1 MPPARMRGDG
11 RKAKDPKKTLL
22 RLLKYLT
29 QYKLTLLIVV
39 LDNGQ
44 ISAVGSHEQLMQTSS
59 IYQEVYY
66 SQQKGGLE

>member
-29 QYKLTLLIVV
+29 QYKFTLLIVV
-39 LDNGQ
+39 LC
-44 ISAVGSHEQLMQTSS
+44 IFATAYASTRGSTALA
-59 IYQEVYY
+59 
-66 SQQKGGLE
+66 